1 MPDEDEV
8 RPVSTGWL
16 GTPGAGRSG
25 RCAGLPN
32 RPHPAPLEPEAIY
45 RTRHTALWN
54 ISFLL
59 LLASSGVESG
69 VVGGFSIRGNVCVLY

>member
-16 GTPGAGRSG
+16 GTPGAGRGG

-32 RPHPAPLEPEAIY
+32 RPLPAPSEPEAVY
-45 RTRHTALWN
+45 RTRHTAL
-54 ISFLL
+54 
-59 LLASSGVESG
+59 
-69 VVGGFSIRGNVCVLY
+69 